1 MYGTP
6 MTLKRRIFTIVVGL
20 GFLAFMGTQ
29 VQNMIIQGMQ
39 KSQQQEQQA
48 RQGNQQ
54 QLEQLQAKEKG
65 YEAVLERE
73 PNNENALKGLVQTRL
88 DMKDYAGAIPP
99 LEKLVKLI
107 PEQEKYQELL
117 SQLKQQTN
125 HIQDHSTSDND

>member
-1 MYGTP
+1 
-6 MTLKRRIFTIVVGL
+6 MTLKRRMFTIVAGL

-39 KSQQQEQQA
+39 ASQQQEQQA

-54 QLEQLQAKEKG
+54 QLEQLQVKEKG

-73 PNNENALKGLVQTRL
+73 PKNENALKGLVQTRL
-88 DMKDYAGAIPP
+88 DMKDYEGAIPP
-99 LEKLVKLI
+99 LEKLVKLN

-117 SQLKQQTN
+117 KR
-125 HIQDHSTSDND
+125 IKDR